1 MLNIYELYVVQL
13 SCQTSVLH
21 FTTNSFLFY
30 ILEKN
35 TKSKVKNE
43 DCMKKFVTLK
53 KTEMVIL
60 RIFSEI
66 HFQNVKLQPD
76 ISILE
81 STSRKTKHDHLILL
95 GQICLIEDNFC
106 KEIHHYKHWCLNSR
120 KVVTYILQ
128 HYVSLNE
135 ISKFLVLY
143 FYFVC
148 NRYTK
153 SEIPLGIF

>member
-1 MLNIYELYVVQL
+1 M
-13 SCQTSVLH
+13 
-21 FTTNSFLFY
+21 
-30 ILEKN
+30 
-35 TKSKVKNE
+35 KSKVKNE

-95 GQICLIEDNFC
+95 G
-106 KEIHHYKHWCLNSR
+106 
-120 KVVTYILQ
+120 
-128 HYVSLNE
+128 
-135 ISKFLVLY
+135 
-143 FYFVC
+143 
-148 NRYTK
+148 
-153 SEIPLGIF
+153 